1 VSAPRLSRRR
11 SLAALTCAIGFVT
24 SCSKL
29 RGAPTAPRVV
39 SISPSATETMFAIG
53 AGALLVGRSKYCD
66 YPPEAASLPVV
77 GGYAD
82 PSLEA
87 IVARAPTLVVGAR
100 GPAGPA
106 LEQAL
111 AARSIETFFPETESI
126 AQIEQMISALG
137 KRLGRE
143 AGAVE
148 AVARIE
154 AARRRVAAAVAG
166 KPRVRVVLLFDVSPI
181 FAAGPGGFPDDA
193 LREAGGENLITQG
206 GAYPTIDI
214 ERLLA
219 LDPDVVLDGAAE
231 AHGGAAVSKVATL
244 RDTPGWRE
252 LRAIR
257 EGHVLAISVP
267 TVLRP
272 GPRIGEGLI
281 TLARALHGQGAVP

>member
-1 VSAPRLSRRR
+1 MSAPRLSRRQA
-11 SLAALTCAIGFVT
+11 LAALAGAFGL
-24 SCSKL
+24 SMGCSKPG
-29 RGAPTAPRVV
+29 GAPAADRIV
-39 SISPSATETMFAIG
+39 SISPSTTEVVFAIG
-53 AGALLVGRSKYCD
+53 AGALLVGRSTYCD

-100 GPAGPA
+100 GPAGPG

-126 AQIEQMISALG
+126 AQIEQMIVTLG
-137 KRLGRE
+137 KRLGHDV
-143 AGAVE
+143 GAAE

-154 AARRRVAAAVAG
+154 AARKRVAAAVAG
-166 KPRVRVVLLFDVSPI
+166 KPRVRAVLLFDVAPI
-181 FAAGPGGFPDDA
+181 FAAGKGGFPDDA

-206 GAYPTIDI
+206 GAYPTVDI

-231 AHGGAAVSKVATL
+231 AHGGAAVSKVETL
-244 RDTPGWRE
+244 RDAPGWRD

-257 EGHVLAISVP
+257 EGRVRVIAVP

-272 GPRIGEGLI
+272 GPRIGEGLV
-281 TLARALHGQGAVP
+281 TLARALHGQEAVP